1 MVQIACNTI
10 AWYKVQFKQ
19 YQGIFLKH
27 VDNSKLQS
35 GNCNA
40 VHGFLLPQKQ
50 IKQFLFQKTLAHNR
64 QTSNNSVMITVLWR
78 ISEFSNISRLCKGL
92 IVWSTLLEHLFHKPQ
107 HTKKVFPAFI
117 THSCS
122 SGGSRW
128 RWFII
133 TL

>member
-19 YQGIFLKH
+19 YQGIILIFLKH

-50 IKQFLFQKTLAHNR
+50 TMQFLFQKTLAHNR
-64 QTSNNSVMITVLWR
+64 QTSNNSVMITVL
-78 ISEFSNISRLCKGL
+78 
-92 IVWSTLLEHLFHKPQ
+92 
-107 HTKKVFPAFI
+107 
-117 THSCS
+117 
-122 SGGSRW
+122 
-128 RWFII
+128 
-133 TL
+133 